1 MKSPL
6 NPSVVIIFLWCEQ
19 IKGQGSGLPHQRPP
33 GATDG
38 DFVFYP
44 AGVDWSYNQ
53 QIHIAV
59 PCGFAV
65 GVGTE
70 KDDLVGVEL
79 LDQDLQ
85 VRPQLVGD
93 PVDRVAWVQEDILTD
108 SGR

>member
-1 MKSPL
+1 
-6 NPSVVIIFLWCEQ
+6 
-19 IKGQGSGLPHQRPP
+19 
-33 GATDG
+33 
-38 DFVFYP
+38 
-44 AGVDWSYNQ
+44 
-53 QIHIAV
+53 V